1 MTRPAPTP
9 RPSCSTPEGRSR
21 RTPPRRSRPA
31 PRRGRA
37 RFVVRRLL
45 LCAALLV
52 PSLLLGLATRSGAM
66 QPEPPPPSV
75 TATTRAATGCAH
87 TDFTRSMRCWGN
99 AAAGGERSI
108 VVTVSAPQ
116 SLGGEPGL
124 DAVADAVEKLRDKL
138 VVIVP
143 DGVGTGSGGTLLLAL
158 ASHRIVG
165 EHSSISP
172 LSVSEHRRL
181 TELNGCP
188 PDRFCDTVRSV
199 TRSGGDLVRRG
210 LAQDART
217 SLFTAGPARSTA
229 PADSGANPADGGG
242 AGGVPPT
249 DVEAQDDASGDSFAV
264 LLVIGAV
271 LLCLV
276 TTLGLMVRRTGG
288 ATEAAHR
295 RRSPTPSASRREPT
309 SRRRQ
314 FTARPGRTARPPE
327 TPPGR
332 EPTAR
337 APETSA
343 RAQRSAPRPESAHPA
358 PHRLPTTVPDTPT
371 AAAGRPTAQQPRVQ
385 RAMTP
390 QAVTPRSAELP
401 TMPGPTAAYRSGVV
415 RTVLRPQGY
424 VDVDG
429 LLYRAGWGGPG
440 EPPPPGRPVRVVR
453 DGADGL
459 TAHPAAHDDDLMRTT
474 SD

>member
-9 RPSCSTPEGRSR
+9 RRAHGTTAHRSRLAPGRSH

-31 PRRGRA
+31 PRRRSP
-37 RFVVRRLL
+37 RDVVRRLL

-52 PSLLLGLATRSGAM
+52 PSLVLGPAAPSGAM

-75 TATTRAATGCAH
+75 TATTRAAAGCAH
-87 TDFTRSMRCWGN
+87 TDFTRSMLCWGN
-99 AAAGGERSI
+99 AAAGGRRSI
-108 VVTVSAPQ
+108 VVTVSEPQ

-124 DAVADAVEKLRDKL
+124 DAVADAVPKLRDKL

-143 DGVGTGSGGTLLLAL
+143 DGVRTGSGGTLLLAL

-165 EHSSISP
+165 EHSSVSP
-172 LSVSEHRRL
+172 LSDSEHRRL

-188 PDRFCDTVRSV
+188 PDGFCDTVRTR

-217 SLFTAGPARSTA
+217 SVFTAGPARSTA
-229 PADSGANPADGGG
+229 PADSGAGRADGGG
-242 AGGVPPT
+242 TGGAPPA
-249 DVEAQDDASGDSFAV
+249 DVVAQDDGTGDSFAV
-264 LLVIGAV
+264 LLVVGAV

-288 ATEAAHR
+288 PVEAAHR
-295 RRSPTPSASRREPT
+295 RRSSASPR
-309 SRRRQ
+309 
-314 FTARPGRTARPPE
+314 
-327 TPPGR
+327 R

-337 APETSA
+337 PE
-343 RAQRSAPRPESAHPA
+343 RSAPRPESTLVREPVPRRPGASRRRHA
-358 PHRLPTTVPDTPT
+358 TVPDTPT
-371 AAAGRPTAQQPRVQ
+371 TALDRPTAQQPPAQ
-385 RAMTP
+385 RHMTAQLAKTQP
-390 QAVTPRSAELP
+390 AEPPPAELP
-401 TMPGPTAAYRSGVV
+401 TVPGATAPYRSGVV

-453 DGADGL
+453 DGSGGL
-459 TAHPAAHDDDLMRTT
+459 TAHAPAAPEDD
-474 SD
+474 